1 MRALATV
8 RTISLTVVLAQNL
21 FISQETAHLS
31 CTAYTPDTCKR
42 QIVMQLMHCTC
53 PCGVSSTASTHS
65 THVRSTLM
73 QPRTCVQDSSF
84 KNVNAINLFW
94 TLSGA
99 VVVAEGTKYSNVTT
113 ESARWDVAGSH
124 VGSGDDVNI
133 VLPYGQSLEQPS
145 ARGSL
150 PSSVIQPLS
159 MTDSWIESVRQ
170 VLSHPLHTTS

>member
-1 MRALATV
+1 
-8 RTISLTVVLAQNL
+8 
-21 FISQETAHLS
+21 
-31 CTAYTPDTCKR
+31 
-42 QIVMQLMHCTC
+42 
-53 PCGVSSTASTHS
+53 
-65 THVRSTLM
+65 M